1 MQKQENQTAQQ
12 AALPRD
18 VRYDIVTKYLTR
30 PKLWWLYTLIVLIVF
45 ALISWSGS
53 TVQYK
58 GLAAKGTEIAKGI
71 WNGLISPDRSL
82 LFTLN
87 EEGAIVSPFINVT
100 PEGVP
105 YQLLQTVAIA
115 VLGTLIGGV
124 LAIPFSFLACE
135 KIVPKWIAFI
145 FNVFILLIR
154 TIPSLVWALV
164 WIRVT
169 GPNAFCGVVT
179 QSICSIGMICK
190 MYITAIEDIDVRILE
205 SLDAAG
211 CSRFQKIRYGM
222 LPQIIPNFISTVIY
236 RFDIN
241 VKDATTLGIVG
252 AGGIGA
258 ALIQCITSSRWSM
271 VGAYLFGMI
280 LLMIVIELFSTWI
293 RKKLA
298 RG

>member
-1 MQKQENQTAQQ
+1 MAKDKNLMNSDRPLTIEEAYAQR
-12 AALPRD
+12 PR
-18 VRYDIVTKYLTR
+18 
-30 PKLWWLYTLIVLIVF
+30 LWWLYTLVVLIIA
-45 ALISWSGS
+45 ALLGWSGS
-53 TVQYK
+53 AINFK
-58 GLAAKGTEIAKGI
+58 GFASKGIEIAKGI
-71 WNGLISPDRSL
+71 GNGLTHPDTKL
-82 LFTLN
+82 LFNL
-87 EEGAIVSPFINVT
+87 T

-124 LAIPFSFLACE
+124 LAIPFSFLACDR
-135 KIVPKWIAFI
+135 IVPKWVAII
-145 FNVFILLIR
+145 FRAVILGIR

-179 QSICSIGMICK
+179 ESVCSIGMICK
-190 MYITAIEDIDVRILE
+190 MYINAIEDVDTKILE

-211 CSRFQKIRYGM
+211 CNGFQKIRYGI

-258 ALIQCITSSRWSM
+258 ALIQCMNSSRWSM
-271 VGAYLFGMI
+271 VGAYLFG
-280 LLMIVIELFSTWI
+280 LVALMIVIEIFSTKV
-293 RKKLA
+293 RNRLA

>member
-1 MQKQENQTAQQ
+1 MKKNATKQLAAQPLTIQEAYENR
-12 AALPRD
+12 PR
-18 VRYDIVTKYLTR
+18 
-30 PKLWWLYTLIVLIVF
+30 LWWLYTMILLIVA
-45 ALISWSGS
+45 ALLGWSG
-53 TVQYK
+53 TAVEYK
-58 GLAAKGTEIAKGI
+58 GLATKGMEVAKGVGF
-71 WNGLISPDRSL
+71 GLIHPDTNL
-82 LFTLN
+82 LLN
-87 EEGAIVSPFINVT
+87 LT
-100 PEGVP
+100 TDGVP

-115 VLGTLIGGV
+115 VLGTLIGGI
-124 LAIPFSFLACE
+124 LAIPFSFLACQ
-135 KIVPKWIAFI
+135 KIVPKGVAIL
-145 FNVFILLIR
+145 FNAVILLIR

-179 QSICSIGMICK
+179 QSVCSIGMISK

-205 SLDAAG
+205 SLDASG
-211 CSRFQKIRYGM
+211 CTAFQKIRYGI

-258 ALIQCITSSRWSM
+258 ALIQCINSSRWSM
-271 VGAYLFGMI
+271 VGAYLCGMVVLM
-280 LLMIVIELFSTWI
+280 LLIELFSTKV
-293 RKKLA
+293 RQRLT

>member
-1 MQKQENQTAQQ
+1 MKKNATKQLAAQPLTIQDAYENR
-12 AALPRD
+12 PR
-18 VRYDIVTKYLTR
+18 
-30 PKLWWLYTLIVLIVF
+30 LWWLYTMILLIVA
-45 ALISWSGS
+45 ALLGWSG
-53 TVQYK
+53 TAVEYK
-58 GLAAKGTEIAKGI
+58 GLATKGMEVAKGVGF
-71 WNGLISPDRSL
+71 GLIHPDTNL
-82 LFTLN
+82 LFNLT
-87 EEGAIVSPFINVT
+87 T
-100 PEGVP
+100 DGVP

-115 VLGTLIGGV
+115 VLGTLIGGI
-124 LAIPFSFLACE
+124 LAIPFSFLACQ
-135 KIVPKWIAFI
+135 KIVPKGVAIL
-145 FNVFILLIR
+145 FNAVILLIR

-179 QSICSIGMICK
+179 QSVCSIGMISK

-205 SLDAAG
+205 SLDASG
-211 CSRFQKIRYGM
+211 CTAFQKIRYGI

-258 ALIQCITSSRWSM
+258 ALIQCINSSRWSM
-271 VGAYLFGMI
+271 VGAYLCGMVVLM
-280 LLMIVIELFSTWI
+280 LLIELFSTKV
-293 RKKLA
+293 RQRLT

>member
-1 MQKQENQTAQQ
+1 MAKKSSLPIVDHPLSIEEVY
-12 AALPRD
+12 AARPR
-18 VRYDIVTKYLTR
+18 
-30 PKLWWLYTLIVLIVF
+30 LWWLYTLAVLVVV
-45 ALISWSGS
+45 ALLGWSGTS
-53 TVQYK
+53 INYN
-58 GLAAKGTEIAKGI
+58 GLASKGI
-71 WNGLISPDRSL
+71 TIAQGIGNGLLHPDTSL
-82 LFTLN
+82 LFNMT
-87 EEGAIVSPFINVT
+87 E
-100 PEGVP
+100 EGVP
-105 YQLLQTVAIA
+105 FQLLQTVAIA

-124 LAIPFSFLACE
+124 LAIPFSFLACD
-135 KIVPKWIAFI
+135 KIVPKWIAVI
-145 FNVFILLIR
+145 FRAVILGIR

-179 QSICSIGMICK
+179 QSVCSIGMICK
-190 MYITAIEDIDVRILE
+190 MYINAIEDIDVRILE

-211 CSRFQKIRYGM
+211 CNGFQKIRYGM

-258 ALIQCITSSRWSM
+258 ALIQCMNSRRWSM
-271 VGAYLFGMI
+271 VGSYLTGMI
-280 LLMIVIELFSTWI
+280 VLMIIIELFSTKV
-293 RKKLA
+293 RARLA

>member
-1 MQKQENQTAQQ
+1 MAKKKNGMLTDRPMSIEEAYSHR
-12 AALPRD
+12 PR
-18 VRYDIVTKYLTR
+18 
-30 PKLWWLYTLIVLIVF
+30 LWWLYTLILLVVA
-45 ALISWSGS
+45 ALLTWSGT
-53 TVQYK
+53 TVEFK
-58 GLAAKGTEIAKGI
+58 GFADKGVEVAKGVF
-71 WNGLISPDRSL
+71 NGLTHPDAKL
-82 LFTLN
+82 LFNLT
-87 EEGAIVSPFINVT
+87 G
-100 PEGVP
+100 EGVP
-105 YQLLQTVAIA
+105 YQLFQTVAIA

-124 LAIPFSFLACE
+124 LAIPFSFLACD
-135 KIVPKWIAFI
+135 KIVPKWVAFI
-145 FNVFILLIR
+145 FQAFILVIR

-179 QSICSIGMICK
+179 QSVCSIGMISK
-190 MYITAIEDIDVRILE
+190 MYITAIEDIDTRILE

-211 CSRFQKIRYGM
+211 CNAFQKIRYGI

-258 ALIQCITSSRWSM
+258 ALVQCINSSRWSM
-271 VGAYLFGMI
+271 VGAYLCGMVI
-280 LLMIVIELFSTWI
+280 LMLFIELFSTKI
-293 RKKLA
+293 RNRLT

>member
-1 MQKQENQTAQQ
+1 MTKNTSIVNHTKPLTIEEVYEAR
-12 AALPRD
+12 PR
-18 VRYDIVTKYLTR
+18 
-30 PKLWWLYTLIVLIVF
+30 LWWVYTLIVLIIA
-45 ALISWSGS
+45 ALLGWSGS
-53 TVQYK
+53 TVRFTGFATK
-58 GLAAKGTEIAKGI
+58 GVSIAQGI
-71 WNGLISPDRSL
+71 GNGLLHPDTSL
-82 LFTLN
+82 LFNLT
-87 EEGAIVSPFINVT
+87 E
-100 PEGVP
+100 EGVP
-105 YQLLQTVAIA
+105 YQLMQTIAIA
-115 VLGTLIGGV
+115 ILGTLIGGI

-135 KIVPKWIAFI
+135 KIVPKGVAWF
-145 FNVFILLIR
+145 FNIFILLIR

-190 MYITAIEDIDVRILE
+190 MYITAIEDVDTRILE

-211 CSRFQKIRYGM
+211 CTGFQKIRYGI

-241 VKDATTLGIVG
+241 MKDATTLGIVG

-271 VGAYLFGMI
+271 VGSYLFGMVV
-280 LLMIVIELFSTWI
+280 LMIVVELFSTRI
-293 RKKLA
+293 RTKLA

>member
-1 MQKQENQTAQQ
+1 MEQKKETNQPVRPLTIEEAY
-12 AALPRD
+12 ASRPR
-18 VRYDIVTKYLTR
+18 
-30 PKLWWLYTLIVLIVF
+30 LWWIYTLIVLIV
-45 ALISWSGS
+45 AVLLGWSGTS
-53 TVQYK
+53 ITYK
-58 GLAAKGTEIAKGI
+58 GLANKGI
-71 WNGLISPDRSL
+71 AIAQGIGNGLLPPDTNL
-82 LFTLN
+82 LFDL
-87 EEGAIVSPFINVT
+87 S

-115 VLGTLIGGV
+115 VLGTIIGGI
-124 LAIPFSFLACE
+124 LAIPFSFLACDR
-135 KIVPKWIAFI
+135 IVPKWVAVI
-145 FNVFILLIR
+145 FRAVILGIR

-179 QSICSIGMICK
+179 ESVCSIGMICK
-190 MYITAIEDIDVRILE
+190 MYINAIEDIDVRILE

-211 CSRFQKIRYGM
+211 CNAFQKIRYGM

-258 ALIQCITSSRWSM
+258 ALIQCMNSSRWSM
-271 VGAYLFGMI
+271 VGAYLCGMI
-280 LLMIVIELFSTWI
+280 VLMIIIEIFSTKV
-293 RKKLA
+293 RAKLA